1 MSMSDFLVQ
10 RILGLRPKSSGTRS
24 DATTE
29 QNASAA
35 AMPKIPS
42 ELRNLHFIA
51 NGLTSPMIDYATTLQ
66 LMHLQMFCQP
76 GLLNSFLNQMST
88 MGLAM
93 NNSLNKVT
101 SPVETSTH
109 NCVIPTRERKRLAS
123 RSSDDLPS
131 KRSKVTR
138 RLVDDSETNSP
149 VSGMFIKEAS
159 SLPPADELQAAADLD
174 ETAVFVNVSEE
185 SRRKIEQITN
195 VIGDCICALCKVRY
209 DDVFRLAQHRCPR
222 IIHEEYR
229 CPECDKVFS
238 CPANLASHRRWHKPR
253 GSDSAAVASS
263 SSSSSVSASLNNFV
277 CTTCSATFD
286 TRKAFKLHSTR
297 CSTNLPDNSSHTQN
311 HLLTLL
317 QHTAPTNLKSKTEQH
332 KICI

>member
-10 RILGLRPKSSGTRS
+10 RILGLGPSSEARS
-24 DATTE
+24 VATNE
-29 QNASAA
+29 QNASAITT
-35 AMPKIPS
+35 PKAPTG
-42 ELRNLHFIA
+42 LQNLHSTA
-51 NGLTSPMIDYATTLQ
+51 NGLTSPMMDYATTLQ
-66 LMHLQMFCQP
+66 LMQLQMFCQP
-76 GLLNSFLNQMST
+76 GLLNSFLNQMAT
-88 MGLAM
+88 IGLAM
-93 NNSLNKVT
+93 NSSLNKVT
-101 SPVETSTH
+101 PTVETSTN
-109 NCVIPTRERKRLAS
+109 NCVIPIRERKRLAS
-123 RSSDDLPS
+123 RCSDDLPS
-131 KRSKVTR
+131 KRSKVIR
-138 RLVDDSETNSP
+138 RLADDSETSSP

-253 GSDSAAVASS
+253 GNDRIATASL
-263 SSSSSVSASLNNFV
+263 SSSSSVSASLNNFI
-277 CTTCSATFD
+277 CKTCSATFD
-286 TRKAFKLHSTR
+286 TKKAFKLHSAN
-297 CSTNLPDNSSHTQN
+297 CSAILSVNSSHTQN
-311 HLLTLL
+311 HLLNLL
-317 QHTAPTNLKSKTEQH
+317 QHNFPSKLKPKTKH
-332 KICI
+332 RKICI

>member
-10 RILGLRPKSSGTRS
+10 RILGLRPS
-24 DATTE
+24 
-29 QNASAA
+29 
-35 AMPKIPS
+35 PS
-42 ELRNLHFIA
+42 EARTSTTNERNESALTVPKVPSGLQDPYFTTS
-51 NGLTSPMIDYATTLQ
+51 GLTSPMIDYAITLQ
-66 LMHLQMFCQP
+66 LMQLQMFCQP
-76 GLLNSFLNQMST
+76 GLLNSFLNQMAAV
-88 MGLAM
+88 GLAI

-101 SPVETSTH
+101 SPVETST
-109 NCVIPTRERKRLAS
+109 NSCLIPTRERKRLAS
-123 RSSDDLPS
+123 RCSDDLSS
-131 KRSKVTR
+131 KRIKVAR

-253 GSDSAAVASS
+253 GNDPLAAATSS
-263 SSSSSVSASLNNFV
+263 SASLNNFM
-277 CTTCSATFD
+277 CTKCSATFD
-286 TRKAFKLHSTR
+286 TKKAFKLHSAH
-297 CSTNLPDNSSHTQN
+297 CSTTFADNSSQTQN
-311 HLLTLL
+311 HLLNLL
-317 QHTAPTNLKSKTEQH
+317 QHTVPSNLKAKTEH
-332 KICI
+332 RKICI